1 MNNYRTLVFTIDD
14 INVNIIFSPDN
25 QTAWLTKKDI
35 AILFNKSRSTI
46 SRYVIEALKSFEHNK
61 DSFAHFLHISTDL
74 AASSNHR
81 PPEYYD
87 LEIIQ
92 FIGQKIK
99 SDKGDVLKQFIDNYI
114 QREPFKDKQNVIKYN
129 NGNISL
135 DVNISPEEETVW
147 LSQSQISTLFNTTQQ
162 NISLH
167 IRNII
172 REGELELNTTH
183 KFFLYDVGDG
193 RKYNVEFFNLDM
205 ILSIG
210 YRVNSKEAIQFRR
223 WASNILKQYLFKG
236 YAIDSE
242 RIITARNIIE
252 LENDVSEIKK
262 EIADIKERTFIEP
275 IKEKLFF
282 QGEYFDAYDFLCSIV
297 ASAEKNI
304 LIIDPYFD
312 EKGLAILSKANNN
325 CQIKVILSSRAGVS
339 KSDVDNFTK
348 QYIHIDMET
357 NDTFHDRFIMVDRKT
372 CYDLGA
378 SLNYAGKRTFGVYQI
393 NTTSIINYLLS
404 LF

>member
-1 MNNYRTLVFTIDD
+1 MSNYKTLVFRIDD

-35 AILFNKSRSTI
+35 AVLFNKSRSTI

-61 DSFAHFLHISTDL
+61 DSFAHLLHISTDL

-92 FIGQKIK
+92 LIGQKIK
-99 SDKGDVLKQFIDNYI
+99 SDKGDLLKQFIDNYI
-114 QREPFKDKQNVIKYN
+114 QREPFNDKQNIIIYN

-135 DVNISPEEETVW
+135 DVNISPEEETMW

-210 YRVNSKEAIQFRR
+210 YRVNSKEAIQFM
-223 WASNILKQYLFKG
+223 WPN
-236 YAIDSE
+236 
-242 RIITARNIIE
+242 
-252 LENDVSEIKK
+252 
-262 EIADIKERTFIEP
+262 
-275 IKEKLFF
+275 
-282 QGEYFDAYDFLCSIV
+282 
-297 ASAEKNI
+297 
-304 LIIDPYFD
+304 
-312 EKGLAILSKANNN
+312 
-325 CQIKVILSSRAGVS
+325 
-339 KSDVDNFTK
+339 
-348 QYIHIDMET
+348 
-357 NDTFHDRFIMVDRKT
+357 
-372 CYDLGA
+372 
-378 SLNYAGKRTFGVYQI
+378 
-393 NTTSIINYLLS
+393 
-404 LF
+404 